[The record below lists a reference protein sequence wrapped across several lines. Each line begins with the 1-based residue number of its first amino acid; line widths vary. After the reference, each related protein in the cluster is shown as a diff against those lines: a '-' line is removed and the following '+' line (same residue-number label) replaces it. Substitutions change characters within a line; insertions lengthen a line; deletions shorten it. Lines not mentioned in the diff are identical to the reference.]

1 MTERLKQKPGL
12 AINMAAGRPFA
23 KFKTSRSQNM
33 KMHRRAV
40 VAGLLASLALAG
52 PVLAQ
57 PYPNKPVRIVLP
69 YGAGGPADVMVRALA
84 QSLGDSWGQ
93 PFIVDNK
100 PGANE
105 IIAAEIVAKSPGD
118 GYTFLVASDGAYSLN
133 QNLYSKIPYDPA
145 NDFVPVAKLA
155 TANLMLVAR
164 ADFPAANVKELI
176 EQTQKSPGKL
186 NYGSLGAGGVNH
198 LASAW
203 FNNINKLQVEHVA
216 FKTLPAAITELLAGR
231 IDMMFAVTGGVAQ
244 HIASGKIKGIAV
256 SGKNRQP
263 VASTV
268 PTFAEVGFPAF
279 DASFYFGVVAPKGT
293 PAELTS
299 RFARDMSRII
309 NAPEFKAKY
318 FQPLGFEAVGDTPEQ
333 FAAFMK
339 ADRELG
345 AQKVKISGA
354 KLD

>member
-1 MTERLKQKPGL
+1 MNL
-12 AINMAAGRPFA
+12 I
-23 KFKTSRSQNM
+23 
-33 KMHRRAV
+33 RRALV
-40 VAGLLASLALAG
+40 VASATAFVFAGTALA
-52 PVLAQ
+52 Q
-57 PYPNKPVRIVLP
+57 TYPSKPVRIVLP
-69 YGAGGPADVMVRALA
+69 YGVGGPADVMVRALA
-84 QSLGDSWGQ
+84 QSMGESWGQ

-145 NDFVPVAKLA
+145 ADFVPVAKLA
-155 TANLMLVAR
+155 TAHLMLVAR

-176 EQTQKSPGKL
+176 EHTKLNAGKL

-203 FNNINKLQVEHVA
+203 FNNINNLQAEHVA

-244 HIASGKIKGIAV
+244 HIASGKIKGMAV

-263 VASTV
+263 VANNV

-293 PAELTS
+293 PAEIAS
-299 RFARDMSRII
+299 RFARDMSKVI